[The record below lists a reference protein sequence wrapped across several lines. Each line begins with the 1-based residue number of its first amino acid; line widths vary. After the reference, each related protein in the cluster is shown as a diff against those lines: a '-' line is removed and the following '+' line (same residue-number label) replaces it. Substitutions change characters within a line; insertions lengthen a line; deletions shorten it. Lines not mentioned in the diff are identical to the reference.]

1 MVNLS
6 QGQRH
11 AGMTVLIIFRCI
23 SCGNVAIII
32 VLSFTRAVAAA
43 DYHEPFISHFSVRRN
58 LTTAIVFDELV
69 VKGEQAAI
77 RGAVCVI
84 TCCAVTLISSN
95 SNDTASATCS
105 AEAIA
110 SLPWLHG

>member
-23 SCGNVAIII
+23 SSCGNVAIII

-43 DYHEPFISHFSVRRN
+43 VYHEPFISHFSVRRN
-58 LTTAIVFDELV
+58 LTTTIVFDELV

-84 TCCAVTLISSN
+84 TCCAVTFISSI
-95 SNDTASATCS
+95 
-105 AEAIA
+105 E
-110 SLPWLHG
+110 